1 MAFQRGNT
9 LKVTYTFRD
18 KGKKPSYA
26 SYYIGELTGQLP
38 NPNEA
43 EFIAFVQEFGSSLIA
58 TSDCY
63 VEGVSCTFDFYNDA
77 AVSFGA
83 AADVERK
90 AVLSMRTEDQFSTI
104 FTIPGAKYSMFGP
117 DGVSII
123 RDTATSNNFT
133 GNPLASDL
141 NSIRDK
147 LTNGVTINLETWPV
161 TDRREKDIV
170 SLLDAYKQHRSNPR
184 G

>member
-1 MAFQRGNT
+1 MPFQRGNT
-9 LKVTYTFRD
+9 MKVTYTFRD

-26 SYYIGELTGQLP
+26 SYYIGELAGQLP

-43 EFIAFVQEFGSSLIA
+43 EFTAFVQEFGNSLIA
-58 TSDCY
+58 VSDCY
-63 VEGVSCTFDFYNDA
+63 VEGVTVTFDYYNDA
-77 AVSFGA
+77 AKSFGA

-90 AVLSMRTEDQFSTI
+90 AVLSMRTEDQFTTI
-104 FTIPGAKYSMFGP
+104 FTIPGAKYEIFGP
-117 DGVSII
+117 DGESVI
-123 RDTATSNNFT
+123 RDTANSTNFT
-133 GNPLASDL
+133 GNPRATDL

-147 LTNGVTINLETWPV
+147 LTNGVTINLATHPV

-170 SLLDAYKQHRSNPR
+170 SLDDAYKQHRANPR

>member
-1 MAFQRGNT
+1 MGFQRGNT
-9 LKVTYTFRD
+9 IKVTYTFKDR
-18 KGKKPSYA
+18 GKKPSFA
-26 SYYIGELTGQLP
+26 SYYIGELAGQLP

-58 TSDCY
+58 VSDCY
-63 VEGVSCTFDFYNDA
+63 IENVSCTFDFYNDA
-77 AVSFGA
+77 AMSFGA

-90 AVLSMRTEDQFSTI
+90 AVLSMKTEDQFQTI
-104 FTIPGAKYSMFGP
+104 FTIPGAKYEIFGP
-117 DGVSII
+117 DGVSVI
-123 RDTATSNNFT
+123 RDSSNSNNFT
-133 GNPLASDL
+133 GNPRAADL

-147 LTNGVTINLETWPV
+147 LTNGVTINAATWPV

-170 SLLDAYKQHRSNPR
+170 SLIDAYKQHRGNPR